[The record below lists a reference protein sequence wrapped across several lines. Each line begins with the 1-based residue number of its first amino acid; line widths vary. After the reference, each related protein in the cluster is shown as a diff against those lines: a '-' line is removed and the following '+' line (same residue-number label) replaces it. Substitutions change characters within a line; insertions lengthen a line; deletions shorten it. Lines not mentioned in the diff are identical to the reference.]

1 MAVHCPC
8 IQEQSSMRNKA
19 MDVGGLA
26 EKGSFDSNSRLLAYK
41 ARYQTS
47 DLFIRASAKSR
58 KLLPSFGSTQD
69 YLNNYS

>member
-1 MAVHCPC
+1 MAFHFPC
-8 IQEQSSMRNKA
+8 LQKQSSMRTKA
-19 MDVGGLA
+19 MDVGAFA

-41 ARYQTS
+41 VRYQAC